1 MRLLA
6 IYDIHDD
13 GLRQRAADLLK
24 DFGLVRV
31 QYSAFAGDLSRN
43 RRGMLEISVKGL
55 LTDVRSAVEDR
66 IYVLPLCDS
75 CFGGARLLGQQAHF
89 PDHRHDRWAVL

>member
-1 MRLLA
+1 MRLLV

-13 GLRQRAADLLK
+13 GLRQRAAEVPK

-43 RRGMLEISVKGL
+43 RRGMLEISVHGL
-55 LTDVRSAVEDR
+55 TADVRSAAEDR

-75 CFGGARLLGQQAHF
+75 CFGGARLHGQRAHF
-89 PDHRHDRWAVL
+89 PDHRLDRWAVL